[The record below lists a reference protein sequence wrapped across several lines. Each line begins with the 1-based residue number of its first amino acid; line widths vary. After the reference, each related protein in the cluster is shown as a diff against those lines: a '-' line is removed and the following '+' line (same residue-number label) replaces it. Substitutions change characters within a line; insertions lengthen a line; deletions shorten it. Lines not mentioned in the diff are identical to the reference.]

1 MRIRK
6 YDFNY
11 SRRAFLDKMAT
22 GAMAAGVL
30 SPLWPLI
37 ARAGDITKAYPE
49 ELLSI
54 EAYTKGKIKTG
65 DLITADNVE
74 HVKDLLDPVAYV
86 HVSQMGRQIRIV
98 KTTTD
103 ATRLFPRKYLE
114 ATLRNQGKAR
124 LDADGNV
131 VTAEASRG
139 SAATRSRIPRTDWRR
154 SRT

>member
-54 EAYTKGKIKTG
+54 ET
-65 DLITADNVE
+65 
-74 HVKDLLDPVAYV
+74 
-86 HVSQMGRQIRIV
+86 
-98 KTTTD
+98 
-103 ATRLFPRKYLE
+103 
-114 ATLRNQGKAR
+114 
-124 LDADGNV
+124 
-131 VTAEASRG
+131 
-139 SAATRSRIPRTDWRR
+139 
-154 SRT
+154 

>member
-1 MRIRK
+1 MHFQK
-6 YDFNY
+6 MTVG
-11 SRRAFLDKMAT
+11 SRGHRDCRRQQSL
-22 GAMAAGVL
+22 
-30 SPLWPLI
+30 PL
-37 ARAGDITKAYPE
+37 ADAVAQNGTFEKAYPE

-74 HVKDLLDPVAYV
+74 HVKDLLDPVAYL

-103 ATRLFPRKYLE
+103 ATRLFPAKYLE
-114 ATLRNQGKAR
+114 ATLANQGKAK

-131 VTAEASRG
+131 VTCEG
-139 SAATRSRIPRTDWRR
+139 KPWIG
-154 SRT
+154 